1 MLTQGK
7 TIIFDKVLGIENVI
21 LLLIHMWWIEITYQY
36 QDINV
41 YVMYVIVKSGG
52 NFPKKWHASVGTVEQ
67 NFFWSSIEQNNSKI
81 FSKLSIYFKA
91 YNELMSDP

>member
-52 NFPKKWHASVGTVEQ
+52 NFPKKWHASVGTVGLKL
-67 NFFWSSIEQNNSKI
+67 FWSLIRKKHIPKNIIKTKI
-81 FSKLSIYFKA
+81 G
-91 YNELMSDP
+91 D